1 MSARIKSDP
10 STSRSVNRRLVLDLL
25 RRNGAMSRAALALAT
40 GLSAPA
46 VTSVVADLIRDGFAL
61 EGRTAP
67 GALGRRPVPIAL
79 NYAGRLAIGVK
90 LMVDGL
96 DAVVTDL
103 STTPLSRL
111 GRSLPDSRPD
121 SFVTAIAAAVA
132 ELTGRAAAGG
142 VPLVGIGVSL
152 PGTVDSRLGLCRRSE
167 RLDWTDVPFAA
178 LLAERTGTPVWLEDD
193 TNAFALAQHFFGLG
207 RDHATMAALAIGA
220 GISCAIVS
228 DGKLFRG
235 GHGAAGKIGHV
246 IHDETGPLCECGR
259 RGCLQAW
266 FSERAIVAT
275 WDREAASHSERG
287 HAGLLAALAAGDPAA
302 QSILGRAGEAIGQHL
317 ARFVAT
323 VDPEIIVVG
332 GEAVAFGEALFGPMR
347 ATLARLTLR
356 PTPPLRPDWDDAAWA
371 RGAAAL
377 ATQHVFDFEEAG
389 IAGP

>member
-1 MSARIKSDP
+1 MPAGIKSDP
-10 STSRSVNRRLVLDLL
+10 SVSRSVNRRLILNLL
-25 RRNGAMSRAALALAT
+25 RRNGPMSRAALTLAT

-46 VTSVVADLIRDGFAL
+46 VTSVVATLIREGFAR

-67 GALGRRPVPIAL
+67 GALGRRPVPIGL
-79 NYAGRLAIGVK
+79 HYAGRLAVGVK
-90 LMVDGL
+90 LMAGAL

-111 GRSLPDSRPD
+111 RRSLPDNRPD
-121 SFVTAIAAAVA
+121 TVVASIATAVA
-132 ELTGRAAAGG
+132 ELRRGAAADD
-142 VPLVGIGVSL
+142 VPLIGIGVSL
-152 PGTVDSRLGLCRRSE
+152 PGTVDTRLGLCRRSE
-167 RLDWTDVPFAA
+167 RLDWTDIPVAA

-193 TNAFALAQHFFGLG
+193 TNAFALAQHLFGLG

-220 GISCAIVS
+220 GISCATVI

-246 IHDETGPLCECGR
+246 IHDGAGPLCECGR

-266 FSERAIVAT
+266 YSERAIVAAWERET
-275 WDREAASHSERG
+275 AWDGERG
-287 HAGLLAALAAGDPAA
+287 HAGLLAALATGDRAA
-302 QSILGRAGEAIGQHL
+302 EEVLGRAGEAIGRHL
-317 ARFVAT
+317 ASFVAV

-347 ATLARLTLR
+347 AALARLTLQH
-356 PTPPLRPDWDDAAWA
+356 PPPLRPDWDDAAWA

>member
-1 MSARIKSDP
+1 MPARIKSDP
-10 STSRSVNRRLVLDLL
+10 STSRSVNRRLVLNLL

-46 VTSVVADLIRDGFAL
+46 VTSVVADLIRDGFVL

-67 GALGRRPVPIAL
+67 GALGRRPVPIGL
-79 NYAGRLAIGVK
+79 NYAGRLAIGVR
-90 LMVDGL
+90 LRVGAL
-96 DAVVTDL
+96 DAVATDL

-111 GRSLPDSRPD
+111 GRSLPDSRPE
-121 SFVTAIAAAVA
+121 TYARAIAAAVA
-132 ELTGRAAAGG
+132 ELRSQAAVAGL
-142 VPLVGIGVSL
+142 PLVGIGVSL
-152 PGTVDSRLGLCRRSE
+152 PGTVDARLGICRRSE
-167 RLDWTDVPFAA
+167 RLDWTDIPFAA

-193 TNAFALAQHFFGLG
+193 TNAFALAQHLFGLG

-220 GISCAIVS
+220 GISCATVTE
-228 DGKLFRG
+228 GKLFRG

-246 IHDETGPLCECGR
+246 IHDGAGPPCECGR

-266 FSERAIVAT
+266 YSERAIVAAWERET
-275 WDREAASHSERG
+275 AWDGERG
-287 HAGLLAALAAGDPAA
+287 RAGLVAALAAGDLAA
-302 QSILGRAGEAIGQHL
+302 EAILGRAGEAIGRHL
-317 ARFVAT
+317 ASFVAT

-347 ATLARLTLR
+347 ASLARLTLR
-356 PTPPLRPDWDDAAWA
+356 PAPPLRPDWDDAAWA